1 MQTFSSVEAEVV
13 ARWNLKQMS
22 TDTQRVTL
30 KSPKMSNDDDKQ
42 SSYRLMNALCRAK
55 AIFTDFSYLAHANLC
70 LLILAISHIVCHSKI
85 EALLISGDLSCCF
98 MFQ

>member
-1 MQTFSSVEAEVV
+1 MQTFSFVEAEVE

-55 AIFTDFSYLAHANLC
+55 AIFTDFSYLAHAKAMFADFSNL
-70 LLILAISHIVCHSKI
+70 AHS
-85 EALLISGDLSCCF
+85 LS
-98 MFQ
+98 

>member
-30 KSPKMSNDDDKQ
+30 QSPKISNDNDKQ
-42 SSYRLMNALCRAK
+42 YNNGKVNDVFMKFVVTSVLQ
-55 AIFTDFSYLAHANLC
+55 
-70 LLILAISHIVCHSKI
+70 IS
-85 EALLISGDLSCCF
+85 
-98 MFQ
+98 

>member
-30 KSPKMSNDDDKQ
+30 QSPKISNDDDKQ
-42 SSYRLMNALCRAK
+42 STYRLMNALCRAK
-55 AIFTDFSYLAHANLC
+55 AIFADFSNFAHSFSC
-70 LLILAISHIVCHSKI
+70 II
-85 EALLISGDLSCCF
+85 EALLISVIYPVASCLNNFFILS
-98 MFQ
+98 

>member
-42 SSYRLMNALCRAK
+42 STYRLMNALCRAK
-55 AIFTDFSYLAHANLC
+55 AIFADFSNLATNEF
-70 LLILAISHIVCHSKI
+70 V
-85 EALLISGDLSCCF
+85 
-98 MFQ
+98 